1 MVDGVFSVF
10 CDYGNEFYGM
20 SGNLT
25 QDRPYD
31 FK

>member
-1 MVDGVFSVF
+1 MVDGVF